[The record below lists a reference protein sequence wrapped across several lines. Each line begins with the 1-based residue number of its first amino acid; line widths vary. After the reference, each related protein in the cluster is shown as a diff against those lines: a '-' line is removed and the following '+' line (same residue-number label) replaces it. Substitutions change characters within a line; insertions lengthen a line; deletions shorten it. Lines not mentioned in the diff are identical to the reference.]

1 MTKIPDENISSY
13 FDVYLH
19 HTKSNRIGFDY
30 GKIFREALI
39 REVESCR
46 HEPNPL
52 IELVKHAVLMCFD
65 TRDRKCY
72 WKYYVEADE
81 RAYMASVNLT
91 HKLPAYDVTCGQIT
105 ISFQGF
111 NYGMC
116 LAGSLSART
125 QKFLSVLSQLGHW
138 DGNMFSIEASYV
150 RTNPDILHIRE
161 INSSCGSFSLAGC
174 YGMLYQTKM
183 YDYAGHAAIKI
194 TNTPSVENKKSH
206 YYLVCNTQEVMY
218 HRVVEKELKELILGE
233 IPTQEERL
241 MIEMAGYKGEFFL
254 DSLVDFD
261 NIGIKPFNMQEAY
274 EWHNRSL
281 SPVTCKI

>member
-1 MTKIPDENISSY
+1 MMKKLTDYKGDFY
-13 FDVYLH
+13 FDDYLH
-19 HTKSNRIGFDY
+19 HTKSM
-30 GKIFREALI
+30 KIDFNVLREAII
-39 REVESCR
+39 REVESRR

-52 IELVKHAVLMCFD
+52 IELIKHAVLMCFD

-91 HKLPAYDVTCGQIT
+91 HEFSSYDITCGQIT

-138 DGNMFSIEASYV
+138 DGNMFSIKASYV

-161 INSSCGSFSLAGC
+161 INSSCGPFSLVGC
-174 YGMLYQTKM
+174 YGMRYQTKM
-183 YDYAGHAAIKI
+183 YDYVDHAGIKI
-194 TNTPSVENKKSH
+194 TNTPNAENKKSH

>member
-1 MTKIPDENISSY
+1 
-13 FDVYLH
+13 
-19 HTKSNRIGFDY
+19 
-30 GKIFREALI
+30 
-39 REVESCR
+39 
-46 HEPNPL
+46 
-52 IELVKHAVLMCFD
+52 
-65 TRDRKCY
+65 
-72 WKYYVEADE
+72 
-81 RAYMASVNLT
+81 
-91 HKLPAYDVTCGQIT
+91 
-105 ISFQGF
+105 
-111 NYGMC
+111 
-116 LAGSLSART
+116 
-125 QKFLSVLSQLGHW
+125 
-138 DGNMFSIEASYV
+138 MFSIEASYV
-150 RTNPDILHIRE
+150 RTNLDIIHIRE

-261 NIGIKPFNMQEAY
+261 NIGIKPFNMEEAY
-274 EWHNRSL
+274 KWHNRSL